1 MQKGWRFS
9 QDQIQ
14 FRNTV
19 LIDLSL
25 SEDDLLARMKQKT
38 RYNIRLA
45 QKKGVKVRIGN
56 ETDLPQLYR
65 MYAEY
70 FCPG

>member
-1 MQKGWRFS
+1 MQRGWKFS

-19 LIDLSL
+19 LIDLSP
-25 SEDDLLARMKQKT
+25 SEDEMLARMKQKT

-45 QKKGVKVRIGN
+45 QKKGVTVRVG
-56 ETDLPQLYR
+56 T
-65 MYAEY
+65 A
-70 FCPG
+70 G